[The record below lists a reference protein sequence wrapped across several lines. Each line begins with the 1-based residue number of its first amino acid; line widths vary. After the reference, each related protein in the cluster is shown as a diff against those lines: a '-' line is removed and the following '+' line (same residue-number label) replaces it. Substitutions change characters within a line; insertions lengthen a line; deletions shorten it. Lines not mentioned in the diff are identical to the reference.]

1 MVSPPDEITKLC
13 ITAFVGTRRMVSAV
27 GTTST
32 DASGNSY
39 KVVLADDFSTGYQTA
54 NWGYAFN
61 GGTYWNGA
69 FTWSSSDVAVRNGE
83 MQVTDTRQANGS
95 WTAGGFSSFKAGQ
108 TITYGTVEFDARVEA
123 AQGTQAAILM
133 WPASDVWPRDGEID
147 ILEAPKNQAM
157 HSSHWEGSDG
167 SHQYNSIFSSIDPS
181 QTHHYKMVWLPSV
194 LTIQVD
200 GRTVAE
206 WTDPAAIPD
215 TAMGFGA
222 MGYVAANGEDWLGGA
237 PNGSTPSVV
246 TTHIDNVVMS
256 QWTGG
261 GNTPTTPTTPTPTPE
276 PEPGATPVTTTIGS
290 GSDSLVLRISQD
302 AYQGSAQYT
311 VSVDGKQIGGTL
323 TAGACMP
330 PARTTPSPSRA
341 TGPPAATR
349 STVTFL
355 NDLYGGSSATDRN
368 LHVDGIAFNGTAIAP
383 APPT

>member
-1 MVSPPDEITKLC
+1 
-13 ITAFVGTRRMVSAV
+13 
-27 GTTST
+27 
-32 DASGNSY
+32 
-39 KVVLADDFSTGYQTA
+39 
-54 NWGYAFN
+54 
-61 GGTYWNGA
+61 
-69 FTWSSSDVAVRNGE
+69 
-83 MQVTDTRQANGS
+83 
-95 WTAGGFSSFKAGQ
+95 
-108 TITYGTVEFDARVEA
+108 
-123 AQGTQAAILM
+123 
-133 WPASDVWPRDGEID
+133 
-147 ILEAPKNQAM
+147 
-157 HSSHWEGSDG
+157 
-167 SHQYNSIFSSIDPS
+167 
-181 QTHHYKMVWLPSV
+181 MVWLPSV

-323 TAGACMP
+323 TAGA
-330 PARTTPSPSRA
+330 SH
-341 TGPPAATR
+341 AAGQDDTITVKGDWAAG
-349 STVTFL
+349 SHKVTVTFL
-355 NDLYGGSSATDRN
+355 NDAYGGTSATDRN
-368 LHVDGIAFNGTAIAP
+368 LHVDGISFNGKAIAAGTADLNANGP
-383 APPT
+383 VDFGFAKAAPPVVVPTPATPVTTDHRLRQRQPGAADQPGRLSRAARSTPSASTASRSAAP